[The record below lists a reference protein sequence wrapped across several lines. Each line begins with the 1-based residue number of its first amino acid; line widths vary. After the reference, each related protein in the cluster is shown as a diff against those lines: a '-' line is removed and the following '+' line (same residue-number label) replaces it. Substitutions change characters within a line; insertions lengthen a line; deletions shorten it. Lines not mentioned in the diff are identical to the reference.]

1 MLAGRLLADWGSQC
15 IHKTDLCGPPIGG
28 SETESPTFHHLLDRG
43 TGEICKTSFPGVSA
57 RELTYSTL
65 LGAELVIISIV
76 LAWPE
81 NIYL

>member
-1 MLAGRLLADWGSQC
+1 MLAGRLLAYWGSQC

-28 SETESPTFHHLLDRG
+28 SETESPTFYYLLDRG
-43 TGEICKTSFPGVSA
+43 TGENCKTSFPGVSA

-76 LAWPE
+76 LAWPG